1 MNNKTIYLCGPI
13 MGCTDA
19 EANDWRTQVKDL
31 WDGRTL
37 DPMRRDYRGRELESF
52 EEVVKLDK
60 VDVHQSDALIV
71 NFPGPSVGTAMEVF
85 MAFEM
90 GKLVVVVV
98 HPETKVSPWLRYH
111 SHAITYSF
119 EDAVETVRQALC

>member
-1 MNNKTIYLCGPI
+1 MPRTIYLCGPI
-13 MGCTDA
+13 MGCTDN
-19 EANDWRTQVKDL
+19 EANDWRTLVKSL
-31 WDGRTL
+31 WDGPVL

-60 VDVHQSDALIV
+60 VDVAQSDALIV
-71 NFPGPSVGTAMEVF
+71 NFPGPSVGTAMEVY

-98 HPETKVSPWLRYH
+98 GPGVKVSPWLRYH
-111 SHAITYSF
+111 SHAIVPTF
-119 EDAVETVRQALC
+119 EEAVMYVRHALC

>member
-1 MNNKTIYLCGPI
+1 MNTKTIYLCGPI
-13 MGCTDA
+13 MGCTDC
-19 EANDWRTQVKDL
+19 EANDWRTTVKGL
-31 WDGRTL
+31 WDGLVL

-71 NFPGPSVGTAMEVF
+71 NFPGPSVGTAMEVY

-90 GKLVVVVV
+90 GKLVVVVA
-98 HPETKVSPWLRYH
+98 PPGIRMSPWLRYH
-111 SHAITYSF
+111 SHAIVGSF
-119 EDAVETVRQALC
+119 TDAVDYVRNALC

>member
-1 MNNKTIYLCGPI
+1 MKDKTIYLCGPI
-13 MGCTDA
+13 MGCTDS
-19 EANDWRTQVKDL
+19 EANDWRTLVKGL
-31 WDGRTL
+31 WAGRVL

-71 NFPGPSVGTAMEVF
+71 NFPGPSVGTAMEIY

-98 HPETKVSPWLRYH
+98 SEGTRISPWLRYH
-111 SHAITYSF
+111 SHVIVNSF
-119 EDAVETVRQALC
+119 EQAVQRVAEALC

>member
-1 MNNKTIYLCGPI
+1 MKDKTIYLCGPI

-19 EANDWRTQVKDL
+19 EANDWRSRVKEL
-31 WDGRTL
+31 WEGRVL

-71 NFPGPSVGTAMEVF
+71 NFPGPSVGTAMEVY

-98 HPETKVSPWLRYH
+98 SEGTRISPWLRYH
-111 SHAITYSF
+111 SHVIVNSF
-119 EDAVETVRQALC
+119 EEAVQRVAESLC

>member
-1 MNNKTIYLCGPI
+1 MNDKTIYLCGPI
-13 MGCTDA
+13 MGCTDS
-19 EANDWRTQVKDL
+19 EANDWRALVKGL
-31 WDGRTL
+31 WDGPVL
-37 DPMRRDYRGRELESF
+37 DPMRRDYRGSELESF

-71 NFPGPSVGTAMEVF
+71 NFPGPSVGTAMEVY

-98 HPETKVSPWLRYH
+98 APDVRISPWLRYH
-111 SHAITYSF
+111 SHAIVYSF
-119 EDAVETVRQALC
+119 GDAVNVVRNALC

>member
-1 MNNKTIYLCGPI
+1 MSDKIVYLCGPI
-13 MGCTDA
+13 MGCTDG
-19 EANDWRTQVKDL
+19 EANDWRALVKGL
-31 WDGRTL
+31 WPGRVL

-71 NFPGPSVGTAMEVF
+71 NFPGPSVRTAMEVY

-90 GKLVVVVV
+90 GKLVVVVAPPGV
-98 HPETKVSPWLRYH
+98 RMSLWLRYH
-111 SHAITYSF
+111 SHLITDSF
-119 EDAVETVRQALC
+119 EDAVRFVERALC